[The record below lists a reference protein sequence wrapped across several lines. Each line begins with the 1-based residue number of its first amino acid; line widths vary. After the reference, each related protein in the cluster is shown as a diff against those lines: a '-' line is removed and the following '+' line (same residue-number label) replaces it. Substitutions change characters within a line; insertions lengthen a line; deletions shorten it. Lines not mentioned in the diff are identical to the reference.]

1 MKQIT
6 GEPAAKAS
14 PYGCR
19 KVFPSVLYLCAQAHL
34 LASHS
39 ANILHMWKGQRSKL
53 LDARVRACVHSC
65 VRARV
70 FKPSAEAYLIGRLV
84 VGGGAELSEAA
95 GSSCAAA
102 SVGHTPQFLRLGGC
116 EALD

>member
-1 MKQIT
+1 M
-6 GEPAAKAS
+6 P
-14 PYGCR
+14 
-19 KVFPSVLYLCAQAHL
+19 L
-34 LASHS
+34 
-39 ANILHMWKGQRSKL
+39 KL
-53 LDARVRACVHSC
+53 LHTAVGKFSVRTSSPVGQSLCQHPAHVEGSEVKAAGRVCVRAFVRAC